1 MVIKSIH
8 YPTYH
13 RPKKGLTGKVYKLS
27 NIPKSRFER
36 TFEDYLMEVF
46 QGEVVQEGGF
56 FASSLS
62 DLTIRN
68 LRKL

>member
-8 YPTYH
+8 YPAYQ
-13 RPKKGLTGKVYKLS
+13 RPKRGLAGKVQQLPG
-27 NIPKSRFER
+27 IAKSRFER

-46 QGEVVQEGGF
+46 QGEVVQEGF
-56 FASSLS
+56 QFSSQLS